1 MPRDTLTKSQL
12 LEFLDCV
19 VLGNADHPQPYF
31 DPLENENDAAQVLQ
45 ALGVEYIPHVDLM
58 LKAINITVKG

>member
-1 MPRDTLTKSQL
+1 MPKDVITKNQL
-12 LEFLDCV
+12 IQMLDCY
-19 VLGNADHPQPYF
+19 VLGNALPSEGF

-58 LKAINITVKG
+58 LKAINIAVKG